1 MPHENTPRAQQLR
14 SLLRLQH
21 VLDRTGLSRSGTY
34 QLIAQG
40 EFPKPIPLNG
50 RSVAWDSRAIDAWIE
65 SRIAAA
71 A

>member
-1 MPHENTPRAQQLR
+1 MRHEATPHAQQQR

-21 VLDRTGLSRSGTY
+21 VLGRTGLSRSGAY

-50 RSVAWDSRAIDAWIE
+50 RAVAWDSQAIDAWIE
-65 SRIAAA
+65 SRIAAV
-71 A
+71 